1 MIGLLVRHKLTNK
14 IGIVVK
20 KEQIPLGFPYT
31 YQGKEVA
38 YFPVTQEDLLSG
50 EVHVDV
56 HRYEEPHLCI
66 LWNDLERTQWV
77 PLRDV
82 EIFDKDEK

>member
-14 IGIVVK
+14 IGVVVK
-20 KEQIPLGFPYT
+20 KEQLPLGFPYSHE
-31 YQGKEVA
+31 GKEVA

-66 LWNDLERTQWV
+66 LWNESEHSEWIPIRY
-77 PLRDV
+77 V
-82 EIFDKDEK
+82 EIFDRNEK